1 MLSKQPTLLPPHA
14 VPAFARP
21 ASRCKP
27 SVSWLIGLLGS
38 ILMLDASRRLLS
50 APFGDASVIEGAT
63 TSGAATRDSELVPAL
78 RLPTPLNA
86 LTAIAPMLSPNS
98 IEKNPIRNSRRKREL
113 GANQPNSG

>member
-63 TSGAATRDSELVPAL
+63 TSGAATRDSELVSAL
-78 RLPTPLNA
+78 RLRILNA